1 MEPTHEF
8 VDELF
13 WERVERARN
22 QSLGQKLLDG
32 FELFEQSCHLAR
44 MGIRY
49 EHPDADAARVEQLL
63 REQLERLRELDEY
76 GLYHPVLESVES

>member
-1 MEPTHEF
+1 MHATLEF
-8 VDELF
+8 VDSLF
-13 WERVERARN
+13 WERVDRARN

-49 EHPDADAARVEQLL
+49 ENPDADTVRVEQLL

-76 GLYHPVLESVES
+76 GLYHPVLESTET

>member
-1 MEPTHEF
+1 MDATQEF
-8 VDELF
+8 VDNLF
-13 WERVERARN
+13 WERVDRARD

-32 FELFEQSCHLAR
+32 FELFEQSCHFAR

-63 REQLERLRELDEY
+63 RDQLERLRELDEY
-76 GLYHPVLESVES
+76 GLYHPVFEGSE